1 MIRNERAVTLKGH
14 SLLACGE
21 ECMVMVKR
29 LTSLFCEL
37 LEIEVS
43 LHETLSNDRASTAIQ
58 ANSTV
63 TSHTITSL

>member
-14 SLLACGE
+14 SLPACGE
-21 ECMVMVKR
+21 ECMVMLKC

-43 LHETLSNDRASTAIQ
+43 LHEKLSNDRT
-58 ANSTV
+58 
-63 TSHTITSL
+63 